1 MRNRAGLVLGIC
13 VALLVLVAVVAAV
26 LSTSRSGAQLPEG
39 SPEAT
44 VQDYLR
50 AVTDGDTRRAATH
63 LDPEGRCTERDLRDA
78 HAGDPTRVV
87 LRDTRT
93 EGEEA
98 DVRVDLVH
106 GDGGP
111 FGGDGYRE
119 ELTLDLRREGGAW
132 VVTGEPWPMYACSG
146 SRP

>member
-1 MRNRAGLVLGIC
+1 MLGIC
-13 VALLVLVAVVAAV
+13 VGVLVLVAVVAAV
-26 LSTSRSGAQLPEG
+26 LSTSRSEARLPEG

-50 AVTDGDTRRAATH
+50 AVSDGDTGQASDR
-63 LDPEGRCTERDLRDA
+63 LDPEGRCTERDLREA
-78 HAGDPTRVV
+78 YAGDPARVV

-106 GDGGP
+106 GGGGP
-111 FGGDGYRE
+111 FGGDGYRD
-119 ELTLDLRREGGAW
+119 ELTFDLRREAGTW
-132 VVTGEPWPMYACSG
+132 VITGEPWPMFACSG